1 MSKKRFNKSGHRGG
15 LRSGIVHRMIS
26 LTLCAGLFLT
36 FFAGSWTDIFRSV
49 PEQAGKA
56 YTEDKFEKAL
66 ELYQEAQTRNPDS
79 DTLAYNLGNT
89 LYKLGRFDEA
99 AGQYGKILEKESP
112 ALTPRAVY
120 NMGNTL
126 FQMGRQNQNQ
136 EFLKQALEAYK
147 QSVVLDPDDE
157 DPKYNYELTR
167 RLIKE
172 QEQKQQQQNQQD
184 QQDQKKDDKQQQ
196 QQQNQQ
202 QKEQKEKQENEQQQ
216 QKQEQ
221 KQQQEEQQAQ
231 QQPVKMTKEEAE
243 RILDALMQME
253 KEMQQKEKEKKRA
266 AARSRGPDW

>member
-1 MSKKRFNKSGHRGG
+1 MAR
-15 LRSGIVHRMIS
+15 LVHRMIS
-26 LTLCAGLFLT
+26 LALCAGLFLI

-49 PEQAGKA
+49 PEQAEGA
-56 YTEDKFEKAL
+56 YTEDKYEKAL

-126 FQMGRQNQNQ
+126 FQMGRQAQNQ

-157 DPKYNYELTR
+157 DSKYNYELTR

-172 QEQKQQQQNQQD
+172 QQQQQQNQQN
-184 QQDQKKDDKQQQ
+184 QEDQKKDDEQQNQ

-202 QKEQKEKQENEQQQ
+202 QKEQKEKQENKQQDNQQQ
-216 QKQEQ
+216 QQ

-253 KEMQQKEKEKKRA
+253 KEMQQKEKDKKRA
-266 AARSRGPDW
+266 VARSRGPDW

>member
-1 MSKKRFNKSGHRGG
+1 MAR
-15 LRSGIVHRMIS
+15 LVHRIIS
-26 LTLCAGLFLT
+26 LVVCAGLFLV

-49 PEQAGKA
+49 PEQAERA
-56 YTEDKFEKAL
+56 YTEDKYEKAL

-99 AGQYGKILEKESP
+99 AGQYGKILEKDSP

-126 FQMGRQNQNQ
+126 FQMGRQAQNQ

-147 QSVVLDPDDE
+147 QSVVLDPNDE

-167 RLIKE
+167 HLIKE
-172 QEQKQQQQNQQD
+172 QEQQQQQQQNQQK
-184 QQDQKKDDKQQQ
+184 QQDQKKDDKQQS
-196 QQQNQQ
+196 QQNQR
-202 QKEQKEKQENEQQQ
+202 QKEQKEKQENKQQDNQQQQ
-216 QKQEQ
+216 QKQQQE
-221 KQQQEEQQAQ
+221 QQQVQ

-253 KEMQQKEKEKKRA
+253 KEMQQKEKDKKRA